1 MLETV
6 LAHIDSAPRD
16 KQRGG
21 SKSKLVVVLYTALP
35 MNITALVTD
44 PRVSAIVQVQKRPF
58 FSHFYINDQLCQDRL
73 RTNIRKVEKTR
84 LGDRSGLL
92 PAALGR
98 AGCSGCADRQ
108 GQPSWAAGKHVA

>member
-44 PRVSAIVQVQKRPF
+44 PRVSAIVQVQKKAF
-58 FSHFYINDQLCQDRL
+58 FQPLLYQRSTLPRQAPDKH
-73 RTNIRKVEKTR
+73 RK
-84 LGDRSGLL
+84 S
-92 PAALGR
+92 
-98 AGCSGCADRQ
+98 
-108 GQPSWAAGKHVA
+108 